1 MLSRYYDLLS
11 KFRVGLKS
19 LMRYRLSKPEL
30 YGDLVYKLK
39 KIVCTNK
46 FSVQFIKKNSYYKKD
61 WFITLMYCNK
71 LHAYL
76 STKSRLVT

>member
-1 MLSRYYDLLS
+1 MLSWYYNLFS

-19 LMRYRLSKPEL
+19 LMRYRLSEPEL

-39 KIVCTNK
+39 KFVGTNN
-46 FSVQFIKKNSYYKKD
+46 FSVQFTKVISHYKRLVT
-61 WFITLMYCNK
+61 TLVYCNK